1 MEQLLDLLSEIR
13 PDVNFAD
20 ETALI
25 DNGILDSL
33 NIFEIVSEICDAFD
47 IEISPADIVPSNFNS
62 VQAMWDMV
70 QRIQNGD

>member
-1 MEQLLDLLSEIR
+1 MEKLIGLLSEIR
-13 PDVNFAD
+13 PDVNFAE

-25 DNGILDSL
+25 DKGILDSL

-62 VQAMWDMV
+62 VAAMWDM
-70 QRIQNGD
+70 IQKLRND